1 MQIMKKISYRLVFNR
16 KKCLNAQG
24 KALLQIEAY
33 LEKKKIYFSTHI
45 YLKPE
50 QWDNK
55 RKVIRKHPHAKEL
68 NYMLMEQIIKLEQ
81 KELNIWKSGKEVTLL
96 MLKDNA
102 LPIHAESF
110 IAFADVEI
118 KHSPNKESTK
128 KNRNTTLQLMKE
140 FRSEL
145 TFDEINLQ
153 LIYDFENFLYRKH
166 MQTNTIAKHM
176 KHLKGF
182 VNAAINKDKI
192 NITSNPFQRYR
203 IKKITS
209 KHSFLLP
216 EEILKLEKLILENEF
231 KPLSH
236 TLDAF
241 LFCCYTGLRY
251 SDFTHLSET
260 NITWI
265 DEKPW
270 IFLHT
275 IKTGTEVKLP
285 LHLLFE
291 GKAWQ
296 LLNKYHDRWKDF
308 FSFKS
313 NSAANK
319 ELKKIAQLAGI
330 SKHFSFHSARHTNAT
345 LLVYKGAHITTV
357 QKLLGHR
364 NLSTTQIYSEIME
377 RTIIKDLTNCL

>member
-1 MQIMKKISYRLVFNR
+1 MRKVSYRLVFNR
-16 KKCLNAQG
+16 KKSLNAQG

-33 LEKKKIYFSTHI
+33 LEKKKVYFSTHI

-55 RKVIRKHPHAKEL
+55 RKVIKKHPHAKEL

-81 KELNIWKSGKEVTLL
+81 KELNIWKSGKEISLL
-96 MLKDNA
+96 MLKESY
-102 LPIHAESF
+102 LPIQVDSF
-110 IAFADVEI
+110 FAFADDEI
-118 KHSPNKESTK
+118 KHSPNKESTQ
-128 KNRNTTLQLMKE
+128 KNRSTTLQHIKE
-140 FRSEL
+140 FRSNL
-145 TFDEINLQ
+145 KFDEISLQ
-153 LIYDFENFLYRKH
+153 MIYDFEKFLYDKH
-166 MQTNTIAKHM
+166 MQKNTIAKHM

-182 VNAAINKDKI
+182 VNAAVNKGKI
-192 NITSNPFQRYR
+192 ISNPFLRYR
-203 IKKITS
+203 IKKQS
-209 KHSFLLP
+209 CKHSFLLP
-216 EEILKLEKLILENEF
+216 EELQKLEKLKLDN
-231 KPLSH
+231 KNKSLLH

-313 NSAANK
+313 NSIANK

-377 RTIIKDLTNCL
+377 RTIIKDLTNCS